1 MAQKPHVVS
10 TTPEQMAR
18 IEQTWIDPVR
28 EDQELTTFQLY
39 PQPSRGTA
47 DAEGSYQLYLP
58 PQYEAEPER
67 RFPVLYWLHGG
78 FGDSRQGNELV
89 ARIDKA
95 IRNDVMPPTIVVVP
109 QILPIG
115 WYVDSKDGARPLE
128 QITAFDL
135 VNHVDSTYRTVAHA
149 SARTIEGFSMGGF
162 GALHL
167 GLKYPKIY
175 SKVSAIAPAILRDLK
190 DEPADRVEN
199 TFFGD
204 QDYYDALGPWNLVLA
219 NAPELRR
226 TSSIRL
232 LSGSLDTRLAPTI
245 RDLDTRFTALDV
257 DHDFF
262 EVQDKDH
269 EYPDIIDGYGDAYY
283 AWWRAA

>member
-1 MAQKPHVVS
+1 MAQQPHVVR
-10 TTPEQMAR
+10 TTPEQMAQ

-47 DAEGSYQLYLP
+47 GAEGSYQLYLP
-58 PQYEAEPER
+58 PQHETEPER
-67 RFPVLYWLHGG
+67 RFPVIYWLHGG
-78 FGDSRQGNELV
+78 FGDARQGAELV
-89 ARIDKA
+89 ARIDTA
-95 IRNDVMPPTIVVVP
+95 IRDDVMQPAIVVVP

-115 WYVDSKDGARPLE
+115 WYVDSKDGARPLA

-135 VNHVDSTYRTVAHA
+135 VNHVDATYRTIPEA

-167 GLKYPKIY
+167 GLKYPKIFG
-175 SKVSAIAPAILRDLK
+175 KVSAIAPAILRYLK
-190 DEPADRVEN
+190 DEPEDRVNN
-199 TFFGD
+199 TYFGD
-204 QDYYDALGPWNLVLA
+204 QEYYDLCHPWSLVLA

-226 TSSIRL
+226 TSRVRL

-245 RDLDTRFTALDV
+245 RDLDERFTALDV
-257 DHDFF
+257 PHDFF
-262 EVQDKDH
+262 EVADTDH
-269 EYPDIIDGYGDAYY
+269 EYPLIIDGYGDAYY
-283 AWWRAA
+283 AWWRN

>member
-1 MAQKPHVVS
+1 VPEQPHVVR
-10 TTPEQMAR
+10 TTPEEMAL
-18 IEQTWIDPVR
+18 IEQQWIDPVR

-39 PQPSRGTA
+39 PQPSRGEQ
-47 DAEGSYQLYLP
+47 DAQGSYQLYLP
-58 PQYEAEPER
+58 PQYATEPDR

-78 FGDSRQGNELV
+78 FGDSRQGAAAV
-89 ARIDKA
+89 ARIDA
-95 IRNDVMPPTIVVVP
+95 AVRSGNIPPMIVVVP
-109 QILPIG
+109 HILPIG

-135 VNHVDSTYRTVAHA
+135 VGHIDATYRTVAEA
-149 SARTIEGFSMGGF
+149 SGRTVEGFSMGGF

-167 GLKYPKIY
+167 GLKHPKVF
-175 SKVSAIAPAILRDLK
+175 SKVSSIAPAILRYLK
-190 DEPADRVEN
+190 DEPADRINN

-204 QDYYDALGPWNLVLA
+204 QEYYDLLGPRSLVLA

-226 TSSIRL
+226 VSQVRL

-245 RDLDTRFTALDV
+245 RELDALFTDLEV
-257 DHDFF
+257 PHDFH
-262 EVQDKDH
+262 EVPEADH

-283 AWWRAA
+283 AWWRKA